1 MRQRTAFERLALP
14 HMAAAYNLAYWL
26 TRSRPDADDIVQD
39 AYVRAFRAFAAFKGD
54 DIRPWLLTI
63 VRNVAYRWLSVRQR
77 SRNVISM
84 HQAVAARD
92 DEPGSWEALAADEPS
107 AETLLIRGEEHGLLL
122 EALAALPPAF
132 REILVLR
139 EIEEMSYGEIAAI
152 IGSPVGTVMSR
163 LSRAR
168 TGLRARIKAISD
180 KDDRNAM

>member
-1 MRQRTAFERLALP
+1 MRQRTTFERLALP

-84 HQAVAARD
+84 HEAVAARD
-92 DEPGSWEALAADEPS
+92 DEPGSWEAIAADEPS

-122 EALAALPPAF
+122 EALAALAPAF

-139 EIEEMSYGEIAAI
+139 EIEELSYGEIATI

-168 TGLRARIKAISD
+168 TELRARIKAMSD